1 MIDSKKRNY
10 HYILI
15 AGLFLCLVARD
26 VIGLSINKYMILGFI
41 VFIFA
46 ISNVEELVAELF
58 FIFPLFH
65 GLPGTYIA
73 LAGIVIYLV
82 KQREHSKQAFIS
94 AVFFAFLE
102 IVASIWYPTFDLT
115 AIVKYLSVLMLFI
128 FLLLDNIEIDYKK
141 CIMVYFLG
149 LICFCFVIVI
159 SRIIEAPS
167 NWTTLFASGQFRF
180 GELVDT
186 DAEGIHLR
194 SNANE
199 LGYYSLV
206 GVCIGLF
213 LLENVEKKDK
223 KWLVLGS
230 IFIALSGYLSLSRTW
245 IVLVALVL
253 FLYFVRQLR
262 SIRRTI
268 VFAVVFWGLFY
279 LVYRF
284 FLSNTD
290 LLTGII
296 TRFNYINT
304 SSLNNRIPIMKS
316 YWDAFI
322 NNPRYLFLGSGV
334 TQYLT
339 VIGIKES
346 MHNMLEQIIV
356 CYGIMGACIYFFIM
370 IKSVMVAKRNKTSFE
385 SWIPL
390 IGVLLYTQTSQ
401 FVNPSVLMLPYVV
414 AVACIRIKINNEKVE
429 ERHEIHV

>member
-1 MIDSKKRNY
+1 MIETKKHKY
-10 HYILI
+10 HFILM
-15 AGLFLCLVARD
+15 AGLFLCLFTRD
-26 VIGLSINKYMILGFI
+26 IIGVSINKYLILAFI
-41 VFIFA
+41 VFIFVM
-46 ISNVEELVAELF
+46 SNVEELVAELF

-73 LAGIVIYLV
+73 FAGIIIYLI
-82 KQREHSKQAFIS
+82 KQKKHNARSIVCTMFFIL
-94 AVFFAFLE
+94 LE
-102 IVASIWYPTFDLT
+102 IIASIWYPAFDLT
-115 AIVKYLSVLMLFI
+115 SLVKYLSVLMLFI
-128 FLLLDNIEIDYKK
+128 FLLLDDTDIDYKK
-141 CIMVYFLG
+141 CVIAYFLG
-149 LICFCFVIVI
+149 LICFCFVIVA
-159 SRIIEAPS
+159 SRIVEAPS
-167 NWTTLFASGQFRF
+167 NWMALFASGQFRF

-186 DAEGIHLR
+186 DVEGIHLR

-206 GVCIGLF
+206 GVCIALF
-213 LLENVEKKDK
+213 LLDNVEKKTK
-223 KWLVLGS
+223 KWVLLGL
-230 IFIALSGYLSLSRTW
+230 IIIALSGYLSLSRTW
-245 IVLVALVL
+245 IVLVAVVL

-262 SIRRTI
+262 SFRRTV
-268 VFAVVFWGLFY
+268 VFTAVFWGLFY

-284 FLSNTD
+284 FLTNTD

-296 TRFNYINT
+296 TRFNYVNT

-356 CYGIMGACIYFFIM
+356 CYGIVGACIYFFIM